1 MNRKLLKRAKIENVL
16 RLAKYV
22 GLRHSLSEMSLKQLA
37 SLVWWK
43 IKPRRY

>member
-1 MNRKLLKRAKIENVL
+1 MNRKLLKRARFESVL
-16 RLAKYV
+16 RLARYV
-22 GLRHSLSEMSLKQLA
+22 GLRHSLSDMSLKQLA